1 MKKKIFSW
9 LIWIVILVIAAI
21 IAGVVSLRTGS
32 ASLSFSQIISTLLG
46 KGDQLANSIIFNIRL
61 PRILLGLVVGGG
73 LSLVGVMLQGMFRNP
88 LVEPYTLGISGGAC
102 LGVALS
108 VIFKIPKIL
117 GALAFPLAGFLGS
130 LVVIW
135 FLYILSMRKGV
146 LRIRGILLCGVM
158 LSYIASSLIMLLMAV
173 AKTEDLHGIIMW
185 TMGSLD
191 EPNWVLVVVATVVS
205 ALGLIIGQLFCISLN
220 ALSLGEEEAV
230 HLGVNVELIKKVLFL
245 LASLLTGTFVAVTGI
260 IGFVGLVVPHF
271 MRLIVGRDHRIL
283 IISSYLAGGTFLI
296 LCDTIARTVILPL
309 ELPVGVVTG
318 IIGGGLFIYALI
330 KRQRLA

>member
-1 MKKKIFSW
+1 MSKKLVSW
-9 LIWIVILVIAAI
+9 LIWIIVLLAVVIIIGAI
-21 IAGVVSLRTGS
+21 SLRAGTV
-32 ASLSFSQIISTLLG
+32 SLSFKQIISTLLG
-46 KGDQLANSIIFNIRL
+46 KGDELTNAIVFNIRL

-73 LSLVGVMLQGMFRNP
+73 LSLVGVLLQGMFRNP

-108 VIFKIPKIL
+108 VIFKIPAIL
-117 GALAFPLAGFLGS
+117 GSLALPLAGFLGS

-191 EPNWVLVVVATVVS
+191 EPNWALVIVATVVS
-205 ALGLIIGQLFCISLN
+205 GIGFLLSHLFCISLN
-220 ALSLGEEEAV
+220 ALSLGEEEAA
-230 HLGVNVELIKKVLFL
+230 HLGINVELMKKILFL
-245 LASLLTGTFVAVTGI
+245 VASLLTGTFVAVTGI

-283 IISSYLAGGTFLI
+283 IISSYLAGGAFLI
-296 LCDTIARTVILPL
+296 FCDTIARTVILPL

-318 IIGGGLFIYALI
+318 IIGGGLFIYALM
-330 KRQRLA
+330 KKQRIA